1 MTSFPSDIPA
11 LIRSLEILE
20 YTLDDLDQSM
30 QRVVE
35 AIDKLDAVSKNAKE
49 QLSHQFKNKINRS
62 FLDQAIS
69 DINDQI
75 SLQEQQLLDFSSNE
89 YCKKDRAWFI
99 SNLTQW
105 PNDKIFDKEGIDYL
119 KLRLSNFN
127 DFRHNGLEIGCGK
140 GYWYEW
146 LAALSPL
153 YQVDI
158 NWNFFSE
165 IASQFQPL
173 FFAKD
178 RMRFVKTTG
187 TNLPEVTDNT
197 IDFVF
202 SWNTFNFLPV
212 DVINEYLISIHRA
225 MKPGAYAIIGYT
237 NAYRDDSYQ
246 QVLKGHWAYN
256 NSKLIHESIAKIGF
270 EPRALFETGLCGS
283 WIEFT
288 KSGTKI
294 HTVDYPKPGT
304 GYCKKVF

>member
-1 MTSFPSDIPA
+1 MNSFPSDIPG
-11 LIRSLEILE
+11 LVRSLDILDHA
-20 YTLDDLDQSM
+20 LNDLDQSM
-30 QRVVE
+30 IRVKESIDRLESVPDNVRE
-35 AIDKLDAVSKNAKE
+35 QAI
-49 QLSHQFKNKINRS
+49 HQFKNKINRS
-62 FLDQAIS
+62 FLDQAIH
-69 DINDQI
+69 DVNDQI
-75 SLQEQQLLDFSSNE
+75 SLQEQKLLEFSDTE
-89 YCKKDRAWFI
+89 YHKKDRAWFV
-99 SNLTQW
+99 SNLAQW
-105 PNDKIFDKEGIDYL
+105 DNDKVFDKEGLDYL

-153 YQVDI
+153 YEVDI

-165 IASQFQPL
+165 IASRFQPL

-187 TNLPEVTDNT
+187 TNLPEVDDDI

-212 DVINEYLISIHRA
+212 NVIDDYLVSLYRV

-237 NAYRDDSYQ
+237 NAYRNDSYKH
-246 QVLKGHWAYN
+246 VLSGLWAYN
-256 NSKLIHESIAKIGF
+256 NSKSIYESIVRIGF

-288 KSGTKI
+288 KPGTKI